1 METLK
6 TIWRGLS
13 GMAVMASLILATI
26 GGIGYLIYDSHY
38 IFAVALAVVICY
50 AAKPM
55 WKTIQ
60 EKLML

>member
-1 METLK
+1 
-6 TIWRGLS
+6 
-13 GMAVMASLILATI
+13 MAVLASLILATI

-38 IFAVALAVVICY
+38 IFALALAVVICY

-60 EKLML
+60 AKLML